1 MTKIKVTVF
10 AIHRPNRAP
19 NERYRWMQFYNVL
32 SDKIDVQY
40 LYLVNEQNDKILFQ
54 SNSNFK
60 KILVYFFTFIK
71 RFFQILKLKNTDVI
85 IIFRELHWFHFPVW
99 MLLLSKKAKK
109 IIFDFDDAIFLPSQN
124 FLINLIR
131 QPKRKTI
138 HFIKHSNLII
148 AGNEYLKTFAI
159 KYNQNSIVIPTVVD
173 TNYYKPLHHLR
184 HQENSIT
191 IGWMGSHTTLQHLLM
206 IAPVLKKIQQ
216 IYPFVKIKI
225 LASKTYIPELS
236 IYSEDWKLENEIEI
250 LNTFDIGIM
259 PIPDDEWSKGKCGL
273 KLLTYLSCE
282 IPAIASNVGVNPE
295 IIQKT
300 NGGIIVNNTDE
311 EWIAALKELIE
322 NKDKRISMGKNGR
335 KGVEEFYSLN
345 KWKDTFFQ
353 CLMPANN

>member
-19 NERYRWMQFYNVL
+19 NERYRWMQFYNTL

-40 LYLVNEQNDKILFQ
+40 LYLVNEQDDKILFQ

-71 RFFQILKLKNTDVI
+71 RFIQILKLKNTDVI
-85 IIFRELHWFHFPVW
+85 IIFRELHWFHCPVW
-99 MLLLSKKAKK
+99 MWLLSKKAKK

-138 HFIKHSNLII
+138 HFIKHSNLVI

-159 KYNQNSIVIPTVVD
+159 KYNQNSIIIPTVVD

-225 LASKTYIPELS
+225 VASKTYIPELS
-236 IYSEDWKLENEIEI
+236 IYSEDWKLENEIET

-282 IPAIASNVGVNPE
+282 IPAVASNVGVNPE

-345 KWKDTFFQ
+345 KWKDTFLQ
-353 CLMPANN
+353 CFIPANN